1 MGAAMKQRL
10 AGLLIILLLQTT
22 LATAADDIPLGV
34 MRINGLDAPELKLD
48 SIDGDPYDLSTTGGH
63 WRFVHFWASWC
74 GPCRREMPSI
84 QRMMPLLEDTDLEF
98 VIVNTAETEDAVFE
112 FLGIVAPELVPLM
125 DTDGTVTPDDA
136 GLTWAIAKSKP
147 DFVGIRGLMRPDL
160 VAALKAGRGEVPRE
174 SLGLRHAAV
183 TLQVAL
189 ALVAAAVYGVR
200 HLARAEPEQA
210 HGDQDV
216 PGQPE

>member
-1 MGAAMKQRL
+1 MTQRL
-10 AGLLIILLLQTT
+10 AGLLIILLLQTP

-34 MRINGLDAPELKLD
+34 MRINGLDAPGLKLD

-84 QRMMPLLEDTDLEF
+84 QRMVPLLEDTDLEF

-125 DTDGTVTPDDA
+125 DTDGTVTQVWMP
-136 GLTWAIAKSKP
+136 
-147 DFVGIRGLMRPDL
+147 RGLPSTFL
-160 VAALKAGRGEVPRE
+160 VDPEGKV
-174 SLGLRHAAV
+174 
-183 TLQVAL
+183 QYL
-189 ALVAAAVYGVR
+189 ALGDREWDKPAYVAFLR
-200 HLARAEPEQA
+200 RLAGTD
-210 HGDQDV
+210 HK
-216 PGQPE
+216 